1 MKLSAQVRSS
11 GYSIPGYEIEPQ
23 PQTVDGLNNN
33 LKEERNIY
41 PYYSS
46 NKVVNLHVLAHQ
58 DI

>member
-33 LKEERNIY
+33 LKEESIFILII
-41 PYYSS
+41 PQI
-46 NKVVNLHVLAHQ
+46 KL
-58 DI
+58 